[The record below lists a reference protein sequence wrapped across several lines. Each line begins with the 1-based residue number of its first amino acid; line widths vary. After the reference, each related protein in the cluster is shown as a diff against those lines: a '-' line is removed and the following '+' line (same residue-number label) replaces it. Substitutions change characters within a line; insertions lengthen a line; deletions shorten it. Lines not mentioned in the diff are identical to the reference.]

1 MTHPREEVRAG
12 LQTDRPH
19 SARVWNYLL
28 GGKDNHPVD
37 SEAGEVILKT
47 FPEFAAVAQLQRRF
61 LARAVRFLTDTAGV
75 RQFLD
80 IGTGLPT
87 ADSTHQLA
95 QRIAPESRIVYVD
108 NDPLVLVHAQALL
121 TSSTEGACAYVD
133 ADVRA
138 PERVLAEAAKTL
150 DLSRPVALTM
160 LGIMGQISDAERPA
174 GLRKTCLKRKGPAQP
189 DASATRA
196 TGSAVLRS
204 SRAACRRLASRRP
217 GIGVVPVCPANR
229 WGEAGRWGRCGAC
242 HRPGSCPCHW
252 ASADLKSQ
260 IIRIRPGRRASF

>member
-1 MTHPREEVRAG
+1 MTHPREEVGAG

-47 FPEFAAVAQLQRRF
+47 FPEFAAVARLQRRF
-61 LARAVRFLTDTAGV
+61 LARAVRFLADTAGV

-87 ADSTHQLA
+87 ADNTHQLA

-138 PERVLAEAAKTL
+138 PERVLAEAAQTL

-174 GLRKTCLKRKGPAQP
+174 DLVSTLM
-189 DASATRA
+189 SALPP
-196 TGSAVLRS
+196 GSYLALSDGTNTNEALNTAVGVYNGQSANTYHLRS
-204 SRAACRRLASRRP
+204 PQEIASFFAGLELVEP
-217 GIGVVPVCPANR
+217 GVVPTAAWRPDADRAQEDTADVSVCGVAV
-229 WGEAGRWGRCGAC
+229 
-242 HRPGSCPCHW
+242 
-252 ASADLKSQ
+252 KK
-260 IIRIRPGRRASF
+260 